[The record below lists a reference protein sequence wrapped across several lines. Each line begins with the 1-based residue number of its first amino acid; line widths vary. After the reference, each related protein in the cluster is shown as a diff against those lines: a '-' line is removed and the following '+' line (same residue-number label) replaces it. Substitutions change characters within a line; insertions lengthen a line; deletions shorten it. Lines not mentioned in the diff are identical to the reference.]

1 MKCIIVRSLLCLFL
15 LIPNKLVAQEKKVI
29 VSNFERN
36 YSTILSRVDPVKDI
50 SGQKCAVIRF
60 WYSGSEYVFEPNLG
74 FLKKE
79 ELPGETRL
87 WVPRGTKKITIRHR
101 YDKPL
106 RGYVIPMKIESSTDY
121 DVDVAIVESINETE
135 IVTKEK
141 TPPSKNKYFYIAPG
155 INITSILGP
164 SLILGASLNKHDIE
178 IGGVFGLN
186 KTEDFYPQYF
196 ESTCPYQYRA
206 IRGQIRYGY
215 EISPSKY
222 FDIVPMIGGNFNYF
236 NGSMTHKIP
245 SFRDDLQDAFS
256 LSVSGG
262 VRFIAKYSDSRNAIR
277 FHITP
282 EWTVSVKQNPDC
294 ALLSWYNPKILGWV
308 KGFNLYAGIMIYL

>member
-106 RGYVIPMKIESSTDY
+106 RGYVIPMKIESSTD
-121 DVDVAIVESINETE
+121 
-135 IVTKEK
+135 
-141 TPPSKNKYFYIAPG
+141 
-155 INITSILGP
+155 
-164 SLILGASLNKHDIE
+164 
-178 IGGVFGLN
+178 
-186 KTEDFYPQYF
+186 
-196 ESTCPYQYRA
+196 
-206 IRGQIRYGY
+206 
-215 EISPSKY
+215 
-222 FDIVPMIGGNFNYF
+222 
-236 NGSMTHKIP
+236 
-245 SFRDDLQDAFS
+245 
-256 LSVSGG
+256 
-262 VRFIAKYSDSRNAIR
+262 
-277 FHITP
+277 
-282 EWTVSVKQNPDC
+282 
-294 ALLSWYNPKILGWV
+294 
-308 KGFNLYAGIMIYL
+308 